1 MDFTEVMQ
9 LLKNASPYDLFR
21 IKVAINNEI
30 EKPEHI
36 RSIRQR
42 FAIGD
47 QIAYFDEQS
56 NSIVSATVMDKM
68 VKNVRVRNLIDQKV
82 WILPYYMLNIE
93 KKESAIHFN
102 HKEKPTK
109 NNFSIGDYVGFNND
123 GQQCIGIITK
133 LNHKTASLIT
143 SDNKRWRV
151 SYGILFKVLE
161 GESTDTM
168 SNALIGHNGNIIE
181 HSNTTSVETEV

>member
-1 MDFTEVMQ
+1 MDFSEVMQ

-21 IKVAINNEI
+21 IKSSINNEI

-36 RSIRQR
+36 KAIRQR

-47 QIAYFDEQS
+47 QLTYFDEQS
-56 NSIVSATVMDKM
+56 NSLVSAVVMDKM
-68 VKNVRVRNLIDQKV
+68 VKNVRVRNLHDQKI

-93 KKESAIHFN
+93 KKESDIHIN

-109 NNFSIGDYVGFNND
+109 NNFKIGDCVGFNND
-123 GQQCIGIITK
+123 GKQCIGTITK

-151 SYGILFKVLE
+151 GYGILFKVLD
-161 GESTDTM
+161 GESADRVSSM
-168 SNALIGHNGNIIE
+168 LIGYHGNLIE
-181 HSNTTSVETEV
+181 HSDIT

>member
-1 MDFTEVMQ
+1 MNFTEVMQ

-36 RSIRQR
+36 KSIRQR

-47 QIAYFDEQS
+47 QIAYFDEQC
-56 NSIVSATVMDKM
+56 NSVVSAIVMDKM
-68 VKNVRVRNLIDQKV
+68 VKNVRVRNLIDHKI
-82 WILPYYMLNIE
+82 WILPYYMMNIE
-93 KKESAIHFN
+93 KKDSDIHIN

-109 NNFSIGDYVGFNND
+109 NNFSIGDYVGFHHD
-123 GQQCIGIITK
+123 GQQSVGTIMK

-151 SYGILFKVLE
+151 GYSILFKILD
-161 GESTDTM
+161 GESTDPM
-168 SNALIGHNGNIIE
+168 SNVLISYNGNI
-181 HSNTTSVETEV
+181 V